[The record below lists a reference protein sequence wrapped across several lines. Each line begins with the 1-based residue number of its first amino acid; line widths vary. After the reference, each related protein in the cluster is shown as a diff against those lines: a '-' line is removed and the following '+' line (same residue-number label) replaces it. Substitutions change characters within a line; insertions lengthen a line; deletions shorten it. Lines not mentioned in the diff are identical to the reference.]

1 VASLLVISAM
11 IAAAVDITADWLD
24 QAEKR
29 VIRFAIKSLR
39 PEPLS
44 SARPGK
50 HGEAGALSRSHCRR
64 YGHDRRPRLQSVQI
78 VGPLLHHY
86 PSLFQ
91 EPCTVV
97 GGAQSVRYRM
107 GKLMFNDFGFD
118 E

>member
-44 SARPGK
+44 LRP
-50 HGEAGALSRSHCRR
+50 SR
-64 YGHDRRPRLQSVQI
+64 
-78 VGPLLHHY
+78 
-86 PSLFQ
+86 
-91 EPCTVV
+91 
-97 GGAQSVRYRM
+97 
-107 GKLMFNDFGFD
+107 
-118 E
+118 